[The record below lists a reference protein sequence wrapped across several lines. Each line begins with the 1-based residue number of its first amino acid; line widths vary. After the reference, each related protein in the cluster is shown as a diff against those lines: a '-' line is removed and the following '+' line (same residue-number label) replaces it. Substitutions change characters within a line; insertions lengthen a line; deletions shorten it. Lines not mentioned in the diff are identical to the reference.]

1 MDTEREKLE
10 TYCSDIKEAHRLLEV
25 ATKEFDAASTVR
37 LERKHAMEEQQNR
50 LNDMISAGPFA
61 VEKVDPQMRLFDDSD
76 LDGDDDDDIDDD
88 DDEEGLIDELN
99 VPAAIRVSLKK
110 LGVETMDDLGQIID
124 GHNSTYP
131 NGIDDLVTLDVDAR
145 KRVRAAFMDTR
156 DDPDA
161 ENDSI
166 PYSPPLPTS
175 DLDAPTTAANAEL
188 KIKLKKDLVGTE
200 HKSGDEISAVKTTS
214 GEVLVPYGDDEFAAV
229 CEGEYALA

>member
-25 ATKEFDAASTVR
+25 AKKEFDAASTVR

-50 LNDMISAGPFA
+50 LNYMISAGPFA
-61 VEKVDPQMRLFDDSD
+61 VEKNDLQLRLFDDSD
-76 LDGDDDDDIDDD
+76 LDGDDDIDDD
-88 DDEEGLIDELN
+88 DDEDGLIDELN

-131 NGIDDLVTLDVDAR
+131 NGIDDLGTLDVDAR
-145 KRVRAAFMDTR
+145 KRVLAAFLDTR

-175 DLDAPTTAANAEL
+175 DLDAPTTASKAEL
-188 KIKLKKDLVGTE
+188 KIKLKKDLTGTE
-200 HKSGDEISAVKTTS
+200 HKSGDEIVAVRTSS
-214 GEVLVPYGDDEFAAV
+214 GEVLVPYGDDDFAAV
-229 CEGEYALA
+229 AEGEYALA